1 MWKIMTGKSM
11 GRALAGAFIAAFCWG
26 NAAFGATEDAIRVG
40 VIAPLTGGVAMYGS
54 LLRNGVEFCTKI
66 FNAAGG
72 VAGRRIELVI
82 YDDKGDPTEALT
94 AYNKLVTA
102 DEVAAFIGP
111 VTSAPTFGV
120 AEASAADN
128 IPGITGTATHPDVT
142 SYGKNY
148 FRACFEDPFQGGT
161 MARFAAEKLGAK
173 TAAVIYNVS
182 DAYSTGLYNAFS
194 TSAAGVGL
202 RVVAAE
208 SYTTD
213 DVDFNAQLTRIAE
226 LAPDVLF
233 LPDYYNRVYL
243 LSSQARKA
251 GITATFL
258 GVDGADGILEI
269 EGADVSVFE
278 GLHFA
283 NHYFS
288 DDPSPLVQDFRK
300 NYEAEFGAIPNSL
313 AALGY
318 DAALIL
324 FDAIK
329 KAAADGV
336 TIGATPESYQAIID
350 KMAATDLDCVTGH
363 ISFRNNNPVKEV
375 AITKIEGG
383 AYSFAAKY

>member
-1 MWKIMTGKSM
+1 MKKILT
-11 GRALAGAFIAAFCWG
+11 LAVVLSICCWG
-26 NAAFGATEDAIRVG
+26 SAAFGAEPIKIG
-40 VIAPLTGGVAMYGS
+40 LIAPFTGGVAMYGN
-54 LLRNGVEFCTKI
+54 LLKNGVEFYTKV
-66 FNAAGG
+66 FNDAGG
-72 VAGRRIELVI
+72 VNGRKIQLI
-82 YDDKGDPTEALT
+82 PYDDKGDPTEALN

-111 VTSAPTFGV
+111 VTSSPTFGV
-120 AEASAADN
+120 AEASAGDN

-161 MARFAAEKLGAK
+161 IAKFSAEKLGAK
-173 TAAVIYNVS
+173 KAAVIYNVS
-182 DAYSTGLYNAFS
+182 DAYSTGLYNAFNA
-194 TSAAGVGL
+194 SAIEAGL
-202 RVVAAE
+202 EVVAAE

-213 DVDFNAQLTRIAE
+213 DVDFNAQLTRIAA

-233 LPDYYNRVYL
+233 IPDYYNRVYL
-243 LSSQARKA
+243 ISSQARKA

-269 EGADVSVFE
+269 EGADISVFE

-288 DDPSPLVQDFRK
+288 GDPSPLVQDFRK
-300 NYEAEFGAIPNSL
+300 NYEAVYGSTPNAL

-318 DAALIL
+318 DSAFIL
-324 FDAIK
+324 FEAIK

-336 TIGATPESYQAIID
+336 EIGATPESYQAIID
-350 KMAATDLDCVTGH
+350 KMAATDLDAVTGH
-363 ISFRNNNPVKEV
+363 MTFKNNNPVKEV
-375 AITKIEGG
+375 SIIKIEKG
-383 AYSFAAKY
+383 AYSFAEKY